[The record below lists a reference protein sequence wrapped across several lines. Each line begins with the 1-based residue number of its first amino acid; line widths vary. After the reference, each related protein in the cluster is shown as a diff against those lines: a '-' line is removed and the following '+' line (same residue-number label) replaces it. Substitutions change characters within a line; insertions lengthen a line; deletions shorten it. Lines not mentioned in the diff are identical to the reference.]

1 MGNDG
6 CRQDEEIA
14 QAACGHP
21 SLQGPEFCLYRCW
34 QNDFQDWEDE
44 FAPTKDKKS
53 GLWSMCLEGEVA
65 RSCSGWF
72 KRMKRACFYGKK
84 TKGGSG
90 TFRVFQDICKA
101 LNIGVELYSADE
113 ERCVQEHY
121 AVNHLGRLIHSETE
135 EFVPS
140 EGSDNEW
147 ISADDLIGMRVGEED
162 CDDEDYNWPP
172 SNWGWRH
179 YGVFKS
185 AETIFGIARAKP
197 GRAVKKMK

>member
-1 MGNDG
+1 M
-6 CRQDEEIA
+6 
-14 QAACGHP
+14 
-21 SLQGPEFCLYRCW
+21 
-34 QNDFQDWEDE
+34 
-44 FAPTKDKKS
+44 
-53 GLWSMCLEGEVA
+53 WSMCLEGEVA
-65 RSCSGWF
+65 CSCAGWF
-72 KRMKRACFYGKK
+72 KRMKRDCSYGKK
-84 TKGGSG
+84 AEGGSG

-113 ERCVQEHY
+113 EQCVQEHY

-147 ISADDLIGMRVGEED
+147 ISEDDIIGMRVGED
-162 CDDEDYNWPP
+162 CDEQDYSWLP